1 MTGIQVLLR
10 RLPVFLCFVFSCLFV
25 FSPIVGHA
33 RSGPTEANTDRVTR
47 LVPYG
52 DPSDAGPAGPRI
64 PLILVHGIWITPD
77 WNMDHHLDGFEAATM
92 AGWKAFLDSP
102 SWRSLE
108 GRFTPYIFYFLSN
121 EASVSD
127 LAGSLHRR
135 IQAMVSAGRM
145 PAGPQVILAHS
156 MGGLIA
162 RSYAQEHAGSSAPG
176 GARIMALITLATPHH
191 GTPGANC
198 QSREQLS
205 ANADA
210 RDREFET
217 WRCWG
222 CGNTWTKVMKEI
234 GALLWIKPVEAVSC
248 DEPNRRD
255 LLWDNYDNLLGSGNP
270 DVNKW
275 LRRLNE
281 DTSWDK
287 GLIAYYGTV
296 DPGGETFR
304 KLREKI
310 YRCGFF
316 ISVGPRVVPQVL
328 LKKAPRELIHQAL
341 LGSSAMMYFGLY
353 KEGYEPVANDG
364 LVPEK
369 SGSFDGHT
377 VRKRVFCPG
386 HDHLHMLAG
395 NGTASCSTGKTL
407 FESLADDLGALTDK

>member
-1 MTGIQVLLR
+1 MTGIQAVLR
-10 RLPVFLCFVFSCLFV
+10 RLPVLFCFVLFCLFV
-25 FSPIVGHA
+25 LCLVVGHA
-33 RSGPTEANTDRVTR
+33 RSGPTEEKADRVTR

-52 DPSDAGPAGPRI
+52 DPSGAGPAGKRI

-77 WNMDHHLDGFEAATM
+77 WNLDKDLDGFEAATG
-92 AGWKAFLDSP
+92 AGWDAFLASP
-102 SWRSLE
+102 AWQSVQE
-108 GRFTPYIFYFLSN
+108 RFEPYIFYYLSN
-121 EASVSD
+121 EVSVSD

-135 IQAMVSAGRM
+135 IQSMVNAGGM
-145 PAGPQVILAHS
+145 AAGPRVILAHS

-162 RSYAQEHAGSSAPG
+162 RSYAQEHVDSTLPG
-176 GARIMALITLATPHH
+176 GAGIMALITLATPHH

-210 RDREFET
+210 RDRGFET

-222 CGNTWTKVMKEI
+222 WGNTWTRVMREI
-234 GALLWIKPVEAVSC
+234 SALLWIKPVQAVGC
-248 DEPNRRD
+248 GEPNRRD
-255 LLWDNYDNLLGSGNP
+255 LLWDNYDNLLGSGSP
-270 DVNKW
+270 DANEW

-281 DTSWDK
+281 DTSWDTR
-287 GLIAYYGTV
+287 LIAYYGTV
-296 DPGGETFR
+296 DPGGETFG

-328 LKKAPRELIHQAL
+328 LKKAPRELVHQAL

-369 SGSFDGHT
+369 SGDFEGHV
-377 VRKRVFCPG
+377 VRERVFCPG

-395 NGTASCSTGKTL
+395 NGTVACSTGKTL
-407 FESLADDLGALTDK
+407 FESVADDLRALTDE

>member
-1 MTGIQVLLR
+1 MTGIQALLR
-10 RLPVFLCFVFSCLFV
+10 RLTVFLCFVFSCLFV

-33 RSGPTEANTDRVTR
+33 RSGPTEANADRVTR

-52 DPSDAGPAGPRI
+52 DPSDAGPGGPRI

-162 RSYAQEHAGSSAPG
+162 RSYAQEHADSSAPG
-176 GARIMALITLATPHH
+176 SVRIMGLITLATPHH
-191 GTPGANC
+191 GSLGANC
-198 QSREQLS
+198 ESREEL
-205 ANADA
+205 AGNADR
-210 RDREFET
+210 RDGAWEGF
-217 WRCWG
+217 WCWG
-222 CGNTWTKVMKEI
+222 WRNNWTAIMKLISAILWTKPLERVD
-234 GALLWIKPVEAVSC
+234 C
-248 DEPNRRD
+248 TEPNRKD
-255 LLWDNYDNLLGSGNP
+255 LLWDNYDGLLGSGKTDTNE
-270 DVNKW
+270 W
-275 LRRLNE
+275 LRRLNN
-281 DTSWDK
+281 DTSKDSK
-287 GLIAYYGTV
+287 LILYYGSTDV
-296 DPGGETFR
+296 RSETFEALRR
-304 KLREKI
+304 KV
-310 YRCGFF
+310 YSCGLFK
-316 ISVGPRVVPQVL
+316 SVGPKAVPIAALRNAGKEV
-328 LKKAPRELIHQAL
+328 IHEAL
-341 LGSSAMMYFGLY
+341 LGSSALLY
-353 KEGYEPVANDG
+353 LGVHRDGYDPMANDG

-377 VRKRVFCPG
+377 VRKRVFCAD

-395 NGTASCSTGKTL
+395 NGTVACSTGKTL
-407 FESLADDLGALTDK
+407 FESLAEDLRELADK